1 MRITLALVLSIV
13 VAVGLVAFGFT
24 FYQISTERTRLL
36 TEHII
41 RTRKA
46 AEEIFQDSN
55 NFPVLKTQADI
66 DHFTDSINIRYNI
79 AGHCNLL

>member
-1 MRITLALVLSIV
+1 MRITLALVLSII

-36 TEHII
+36 TEHVI
-41 RTRKA
+41 RTSQV

-55 NFPVLKTQADI
+55 NFPVLKTKAI
-66 DHFTDSINIRYNI
+66 LNI
-79 AGHCNLL
+79 LLTV